1 MGLLSRKID
10 KRIASYQQELIQT
23 HYAEVENMYTQIRG
37 WRHDY
42 RNHIQVMKA
51 YASNNDMDAIRH
63 YLNEL
68 ETDLATVDTVIKT
81 GNPMTA

>member
-23 HYAEVENMYTQIRG
+23 HYAEVENMYKQIRG

-42 RNHIQVMKA
+42 RNQLMLQVVTWKQ
-51 YASNNDMDAIRH
+51 SAI
-63 YLNEL
+63 
-68 ETDLATVDTVIKT
+68 T
-81 GNPMTA
+81 